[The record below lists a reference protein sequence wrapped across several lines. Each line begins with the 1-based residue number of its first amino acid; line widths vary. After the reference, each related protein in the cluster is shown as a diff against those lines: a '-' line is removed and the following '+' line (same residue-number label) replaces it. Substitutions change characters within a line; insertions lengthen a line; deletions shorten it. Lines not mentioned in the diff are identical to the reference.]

1 MSTAS
6 DPPVARVCLLEF
18 PRRDLSEQLGELD
31 PRPVQ
36 VLGIDVIG
44 TPAGRRLRD
53 RGVVPAEVADA
64 PARQEIDVAFPA
76 RIVDKRTVRARHLDV
91 FRLGLAPEVFAIEL
105 AEIHAGRACMNDAR
119 RRLPRLGQ
127 QTRRRAP
134 APDAFK
140 IRE

>member
-64 PARQEIDVAFPA
+64 PARQEIDVAFA
-76 RIVDKRTVRARHLDV
+76 AHVIDKRTLRSCDLYVC
-91 FRLGLAPEVFAIEL
+91 RLRLAAQVLAIEL
-105 AEIHAGRACMNDAR
+105 PEIHDARSCTNDAHDR
-119 RRLPRLGQ
+119 RGESKGKGTLF
-127 QTRRRAP
+127 A
-134 APDAFK
+134 
-140 IRE
+140 